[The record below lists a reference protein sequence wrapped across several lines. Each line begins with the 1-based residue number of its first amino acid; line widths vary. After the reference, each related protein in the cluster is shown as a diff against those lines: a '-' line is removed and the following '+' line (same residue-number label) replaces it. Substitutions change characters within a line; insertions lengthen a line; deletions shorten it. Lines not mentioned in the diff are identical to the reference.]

1 MLAYYTSLVKREEI
15 VKKLSDDGDE
25 LASLA
30 NDLVCELKVFTSA
43 CNNRDVETCLESL
56 SKASELSKVV
66 SAMITN
72 VEGNYKSYVTSL
84 IPQETKEEKQEE
96 QIKETSEEPKPEQNI
111 SSIMEVIKTL
121 KEMKESLNEK

>member
-56 SKASELSKVV
+56 SKASELSKIV

-72 VEGNYKSYVTSL
+72 VDGNYKSYVTSL
-84 IPQETKEEKQEE
+84 VPQETKEEKRQDEPQVSDE
-96 QIKETSEEPKPEQNI
+96 PETKEKDI
-111 SSIMEVIKTL
+111 LSIMDAIRSL
-121 KEMKESLNEK
+121 KEMKDSLGQ

>member
-15 VKKLSDDGDE
+15 VKKLSDDGNN

-56 SKASELSKVV
+56 SKASELSKIV

-84 IPQETKEEKQEE
+84 VPQETKEEKKQDEP
-96 QIKETSEEPKPEQNI
+96 QINDEPETKEKDILNI
-111 SSIMEVIKTL
+111 MDAIRSL
-121 KEMKESLNEK
+121 REMKESLNEK

>member
-15 VKKLSDDGDE
+15 VKKLSDDGNN

-56 SKASELSKVV
+56 SKACELSKIV

-84 IPQETKEEKQEE
+84 VPQETKEEKKQDEL
-96 QIKETSEEPKPEQNI
+96 QINDEPETKEKDILNI
-111 SSIMEVIKTL
+111 MDAIRSL
-121 KEMKESLNEK
+121 REMKESLNEK

>member
-15 VKKLSDDGDE
+15 VKKLSDDGNN

-56 SKASELSKVV
+56 SKASELSKIV

-84 IPQETKEEKQEE
+84 VPQETKEEKKQDEL
-96 QIKETSEEPKPEQNI
+96 QINDEPETKEKDILNI
-111 SSIMEVIKTL
+111 MDAIRSL
-121 KEMKESLNEK
+121 REMKESLNEK

>member
-15 VKKLSDDGDE
+15 VKKLSDDGNN

-43 CNNRDVETCLESL
+43 CNNRDVETCLDSL
-56 SKASELSKVV
+56 NKASELSKIV

-84 IPQETKEEKQEE
+84 VPQETKEEKKQDEP
-96 QIKETSEEPKPEQNI
+96 QINDEPETKEKDILNI
-111 SSIMEVIKTL
+111 MDAIRSL
-121 KEMKESLNEK
+121 REMKESLNEK

>member
-15 VKKLSDDGDE
+15 VKKLSDDGNN

-43 CNNRDVETCLESL
+43 CNSRDVETCLESL
-56 SKASELSKVV
+56 SKASEISKIV

-84 IPQETKEEKQEE
+84 VPQAEQIEQKPEEKLEE
-96 QIKETSEEPKPEQNI
+96 NTATNEKDIPSLFEA
-111 SSIMEVIKTL
+111 IKTL
-121 KEMKESLNEK
+121 KEMKESLGQ

>member
-15 VKKLSDDGDE
+15 VKKLSDDGNN

-56 SKASELSKVV
+56 SKASELSKIV

-72 VEGNYKSYVTSL
+72 VEGNYKSYVSSL
-84 IPQETKEEKQEE
+84 VPQKDNEDKDEQETKTNEE
-96 QIKETSEEPKPEQNI
+96 SVKPEQNI
-111 SSIMEVIKTL
+111 SSIMEALKAL